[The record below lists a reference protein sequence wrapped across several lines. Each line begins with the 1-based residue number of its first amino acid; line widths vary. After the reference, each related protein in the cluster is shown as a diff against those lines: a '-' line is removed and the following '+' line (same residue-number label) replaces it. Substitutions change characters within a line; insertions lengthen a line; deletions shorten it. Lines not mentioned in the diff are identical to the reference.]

1 MDGWMDG
8 WTDSFK
14 NTQDEIKL
22 SKQESKGVINMDY
35 LVEGGR
41 KGG

>member
-1 MDGWMDG
+1 MDGWM
-8 WTDSFK
+8 DSFK

-22 SKQESKGVINMDY
+22 TKKESKGVMNMDS
-35 LVEGGR
+35 LAEGGR